1 MVAGLHGQVSSVNVL
16 HADFLMDEAFKVTD
30 HYLKYHPAP
39 DYFVGC
45 NNQISLGIIKA
56 CIRHNLIPQKMSRC
70 SASMKSLMP
79 IFTDSISRVFPMI
92 FRKLPAGH
100 QYGSAAGD
108 GSQRPGEQG
117 GCARSPQI
125 LNPRHPSACGC
136 VGFVRPPRSHT
147 GVCSR
152 ILPLPPCHRAD
163 DSADFANRD
172 VSAAFRFAGYPAA
185 RFERR
190 WFYSFRRRLHFAG
203 TQCWQQYP
211 ASMPSH

>member
-1 MVAGLHGQVSSVNVL
+1 MYPARRFQCGPDRVTGMVAGLHGQVSSVNVL

-92 FRKLPAGH
+92 FRKLPGRPSIWQCGGRRIAAPRRARWLCAVSSNPE
-100 QYGSAAGD
+100 SA
-108 GSQRPGEQG
+108 S
-117 GCARSPQI
+117 
-125 LNPRHPSACGC
+125 
-136 VGFVRPPRSHT
+136 
-147 GVCSR
+147 
-152 ILPLPPCHRAD
+152 
-163 DSADFANRD
+163 
-172 VSAAFRFAGYPAA
+172 
-185 RFERR
+185 
-190 WFYSFRRRLHFAG
+190 SFRLWLCWLRSSTPVTYWCMLPNSSFAALPQSG
-203 TQCWQQYP
+203 
-211 ASMPSH
+211 